1 MSKVSIKNNMRLK
14 QVNKIGIIGVGLM
27 GGSLALALK
36 KNFNNFEIIGHA
48 RSDKTFRR
56 LRKAKVLDRIE
67 RSDKKIA
74 KEADILILAAPVG
87 IIIDLLK
94 RLAPHLKKGAIVFDL
109 GSTKKEIEKTAK
121 SNLSK
126 EVSFVGCHPFC
137 GSEETGVEKAKED
150 LYQGSLCFITSTNNA
165 SCLVEKIWKKIGS
178 RVVRI
183 SPRVHDNITSLIS
196 HLPHLICFSL
206 VAAIPDKY
214 LKFSS
219 SGFADLTR
227 IASSSEDLWVD
238 IFLSNKNRLLKHIDK
253 YNEISNKFK
262 NAIVKEDEK
271 ELKRLIKKANK
282 KRAKVL

>member
-1 MSKVSIKNNMRLK
+1 MDLKKIKKV
-14 QVNKIGIIGVGLM
+14 GIIGVGLM
-27 GGSLALALK
+27 GGSLAVALRK
-36 KNFNNFEIIGHA
+36 SFKNFKVIGHA
-48 RSDKTFRR
+48 RSDKTLRR

-74 KEADILILAAPVG
+74 KEADILILATPVG
-87 IIIDLLK
+87 IITNLLK
-94 RLAPHLKKGAIVFDL
+94 KLAPYLKKGAIVFDL
-109 GSTKKEIEKTAK
+109 GSTKEEIEKVAK
-121 SNLSK
+121 NNLSK
-126 EVSFVGCHPFC
+126 GVSFVGCHPFC
-137 GSEETGVEKAKED
+137 GSEKAGVEKAKED
-150 LYQGSLCFITSTNNA
+150 LYQGSLCFITSTNKA
-165 SCLVEKIWKKIGS
+165 SYLIEKIWKRIGS

-183 SPRVHDNITSLIS
+183 SPCAHDNITSFIS

-206 VAAIPDKY
+206 VGAIPDKY

-227 IASSSEDLWVD
+227 IASSSGDLWAD
-238 IFLSNKNRLLKHIDK
+238 IFLSNKNQLLKHINK

-262 NAIVKEDEK
+262 DAIIKEDKK